1 MDSRIIAFEGV
12 RNFRDFGGYASAHG
26 GQVKTGLLFRSGHY
40 AEATEADLK
49 KLADFNI
56 ALQVDLRRPD
66 ERERMSGNW
75 SAANLIIHDGGRETE
90 APHQRFLQRVEA
102 SAKKADNWMNE
113 YYELAPFKAHHKDM
127 FSDWFQKLAGT
138 QEAALVN
145 CAAGKDRTGI
155 LCALT
160 HHVLGVSEADILADY
175 ELTNV
180 AAKVDERLPE
190 ATEYFNKLTG
200 KDYTPEVYK
209 PFLGVRGRYLETS
222 FGVMRE
228 THGTIDAYLAEALGV
243 GVEIREKLI
252 TRLIS

>member
-1 MDSRIIAFEGV
+1 M
-12 RNFRDFGGYASAHG
+12 
-26 GQVKTGLLFRSGHY
+26 
-40 AEATEADLK
+40 
-49 KLADFNI
+49 
-56 ALQVDLRRPD
+56 
-66 ERERMSGNW
+66 
-75 SAANLIIHDGGRETE
+75 SAASDVYKR
-90 APHQRFLQRVEA
+90 Q
-102 SAKKADNWMNE
+102 NE

-160 HHVLGVSEADILADY
+160 HHVLGVSEADVLADY

-209 PFLGVRGRYLETS
+209 PFLGVRGRYLETA
-222 FGVMRE
+222 FGVMRQ

-243 GVEIREKLI
+243 GTQIREKLI